1 MAKRKPDTGAIY
13 ISPRLRAS
21 LEPVGRCALT
31 VVTAP
36 MGYGKTTAV
45 NWFLGTQP
53 PGCAIRISIYSD
65 SLPALWQ
72 SGRRAF
78 RDAGLTA
85 LEGFECPG
93 DPASAGLLA
102 DTLCRE
108 LRRQEPWY
116 VFLDDLHLMPDR
128 RVAHFLCELAARL
141 PDNVHLI
148 AASRDKVLSGDQ
160 LLRLGGRLHR
170 IGAGQLR
177 LEGDEL
183 AAYAHRFGAA
193 LDREQ
198 LTELQQATEGWMAA
212 VYLHLQALA
221 DRGTAPAETADIY
234 DMFTA
239 AMLRPLPPRRQKFL
253 AVMGLADEFTGE
265 MARFITKEPD
275 TAEILSDLTA
285 KNAFVTRLPGGG
297 YRFHHMMKACAQR
310 DFDALPPEE
319 QAAYQ
324 ARYGHWYAEN
334 GQYLQALAAYS
345 KAGRWDDALEVVQR
359 DAGILLAALRPQQV
373 LELLDRCG
381 DQVLMEH
388 PTALLVLM
396 RRMFTWGQIPRMR
409 QLKELLLESVRR
421 HPELTDRQRGNLL
434 GERDLILSFLMYND
448 ITEMSRLHR
457 SASAQMSRPAVSIRN
472 EGSWTFGSPSVLM
485 MFHREPGALDKELAE
500 MNDCMP
506 HYYKLTQGH
515 GDGAE
520 LVMSGEAA
528 FLQGRFADTSI
539 LLERAYARI
548 AENGQENMALC
559 CDFLERRLSLCADTQ
574 ERYSFAQKRKELMQS
589 HNTMW
594 LHIFESICAYDYALA
609 GQPEQ
614 APTLFREHKLAN
626 VNFLAPCRP
635 MMELIENQVYLAQE
649 AYAKVIGRSE
659 GLLQLCQGMHY
670 ALAELHIRLQ
680 TAAAYAMLDKA
691 AEAKPLLEQALQ
703 AAGADGFIL
712 PFVENFRYLRG
723 LLPTLPQTEQV
734 AQMTA
739 LGEAYETRC
748 AQIREQGARPAALEQ
763 LTRREVEIT
772 QLMARHLTNR
782 EIAQQLFLS
791 EGTVKQYMNQIY
803 SKLQITGDTRTKR
816 RRLLELVE
824 RKP

>member
-1 MAKRKPDTGAIY
+1 M
-13 ISPRLRAS
+13 
-21 LEPVGRCALT
+21 
-31 VVTAP
+31 
-36 MGYGKTTAV
+36 
-45 NWFLGTQP
+45 
-53 PGCAIRISIYSD
+53 
-65 SLPALWQ
+65 
-72 SGRRAF
+72 
-78 RDAGLTA
+78 
-85 LEGFECPG
+85 
-93 DPASAGLLA
+93 
-102 DTLCRE
+102 
-108 LRRQEPWY
+108 
-116 VFLDDLHLMPDR
+116 
-128 RVAHFLCELAARL
+128 AHFLCELAARL

-198 LTELQQATEGWMAA
+198 LAELQQATEGWMAA

-234 DMFTA
+234 EMFTA

-359 DAGILLAALRPQQV
+359 DAGILLAALRPEEV

-434 GERDLILSFLMYND
+434 GECDLIESFLYYND
-448 ITEMSRLHR
+448 IGAMSRFHR
-457 SASAQMSRPAVSIRN
+457 SASRQMTRQPSASRA
-472 EGSWTFGSPSVLM
+472 
-485 MFHREPGALDKELAE
+485 
-500 MNDCMP
+500 
-506 HYYKLTQGH
+506 
-515 GDGAE
+515 
-520 LVMSGEAA
+520 
-528 FLQGRFADTSI
+528 
-539 LLERAYARI
+539 
-548 AENGQENMALC
+548 
-559 CDFLERRLSLCADTQ
+559 
-574 ERYSFAQKRKELMQS
+574 
-589 HNTMW
+589 
-594 LHIFESICAYDYALA
+594 
-609 GQPEQ
+609 
-614 APTLFREHKLAN
+614 
-626 VNFLAPCRP
+626 
-635 MMELIENQVYLAQE
+635 
-649 AYAKVIGRSE
+649 
-659 GLLQLCQGMHY
+659 
-670 ALAELHIRLQ
+670 
-680 TAAAYAMLDKA
+680 TAAG
-691 AEAKPLLEQALQ
+691 PLA
-703 AAGADGFIL
+703 
-712 PFVENFRYLRG
+712 
-723 LLPTLPQTEQV
+723 
-734 AQMTA
+734 
-739 LGEAYETRC
+739 
-748 AQIREQGARPAALEQ
+748 
-763 LTRREVEIT
+763 
-772 QLMARHLTNR
+772 
-782 EIAQQLFLS
+782 
-791 EGTVKQYMNQIY
+791 
-803 SKLQITGDTRTKR
+803 R
-816 RRLLELVE
+816 RRC
-824 RKP
+824 

>member
-1 MAKRKPDTGAIY
+1 MARRKPDTGAIY

-128 RVAHFLCELAARL
+128 RVARFLCELAARL

-198 LTELQQATEGWMAA
+198 LAELQQATEGWMAA

-297 YRFHHMMKACAQR
+297 YRFHYMMKACAQR

-345 KAGRWDDALEVVQR
+345 KAGRWNDALDVIQR

-396 RRMFTWGQIPRMR
+396 RRMFTWGRIPRMQ
-409 QLKELLLESVRR
+409 QLKALLLESVRN
-421 HPELTDRQRGNLL
+421 HPDMTPRQRGNLL
-434 GERDLILSFLMYND
+434 GECDLIESFLHYND

-457 SASAQMSRPAVSIRN
+457 SASRQMTDQAVSIQSR
-472 EGSWTFGSPSVLM
+472 GSWTFGSPSVLM
-485 MFHREPGALDKELAE
+485 MFHRTPGQLSRELAE
-500 MNDCMP
+500 MDDCMP
-506 HYYKLTQGH
+506 HYYKITGGH
-515 GDGAE
+515 GMGAQRIME
-520 LVMSGEAA
+520 GEAA
-528 FLQGRFADTSI
+528 LAQGRLNDAAI
-539 LLERAYARI
+539 ALERARADIRGS
-548 AENGQENMALC
+548 GQENMALC
-559 CDFLERRLSLCADTQ
+559 CDFLEMRMALAAGKAPETDLRRRREQLLG
-574 ERYSFAQKRKELMQS
+574 R
-589 HNTMW
+589 HNAMW
-594 LHIFESICAYDYALA
+594 LHIFDSSSAWCLALLGQEESI
-609 GQPEQ
+609 PS
-614 APTLFREHKLAN
+614 LFREHRLDT
-626 VNFLAPCRP
+626 VNFLGPCVP
-635 MMELIENQVYLAQE
+635 MMRMIENQVFLAQG
-649 AYAKVIGRSE
+649 AYARVIGGSE
-659 GLLQLCQGMHY
+659 GLLALCRGMHY
-670 ALAELHIRLQ
+670 ALVELYVLTQ
-680 TAAAYAMLDKA
+680 TAAAYERLGKRREA
-691 AEAKPLLEQALQ
+691 AALVRQ
-703 AAGADGFIL
+703 AADMAWPDGLVL
-712 PFVENFRYLRG
+712 PFAACYRYLRE
-723 LLPTLPQTEQV
+723 LLPEYGTLGREAAELSRVLENGSRAARQQEQ
-734 AQMTA
+734 
-739 LGEAYETRC
+739 
-748 AQIREQGARPAALEQ
+748 RPAAFAP
-763 LTRREVEIT
+763 LTEREWAVA
-772 QLMARHLTNR
+772 QRMARRLSNR
-782 EIAQQLFLS
+782 EIAGQLFLT
-791 EGTVKQYMNQIY
+791 EGTVKQYINQIY
-803 SKLQITGDTRTKR
+803 SKLHLTGDARTKR
-816 RRLLELVE
+816 RRLEELMGE
-824 RKP
+824 

>member
-65 SLPALWQ
+65 SLPVLWQ

-128 RVAHFLCELAARL
+128 RVARFLCELAARL

-148 AASRDKVLSGDQ
+148 AASRDKALSGDQ
-160 LLRLGGRLHR
+160 VLRLGGRLHR

-198 LTELQQATEGWMAA
+198 LAELQQATEGWMAA

-265 MARFITKEPD
+265 MAQFITKEPD

-310 DFDALPPEE
+310 DFDALPPQE

-345 KAGRWDDALEVVQR
+345 KAGRWDDALDVIQR

-434 GERDLILSFLMYND
+434 GECDLIESFLYYND
-448 ITEMSRLHR
+448 IGAMSRFHR
-457 SASAQMSRPAVSIRN
+457 SASRQMTRQAVSIQSH
-472 EGSWTFGSPSVLM
+472 GSWTFGSPSVLM
-485 MFHREPGALDKELAE
+485 MFHRTPGQLDRELADMDE
-500 MNDCMP
+500 CMP
-506 HYYKLTQGH
+506 HYYKITNGH
-515 GDGAE
+515 GQGAE
-520 LVMSGEAA
+520 RIMRGEAA
-528 FLQGRFADTSI
+528 FLQGRFADAKI
-539 LLERAYARI
+539 ALEEAYA
-548 AENGQENMALC
+548 AMAGNGQTNMVLC
-559 CDFLERRLSLCADTQ
+559 CDFLERRLSLFTDT
-574 ERYSFAQKRKELMQS
+574 ERRCSFEERREQVRKR
-589 HNTMW
+589 HNVSW
-594 LHIFESICAYDYALA
+594 LNLLSSIESGYYALL
-609 GQPEQ
+609 GEMEKIPE
-614 APTLFREHKLAN
+614 LFREHRLSD
-626 VNFLAPCRP
+626 VHFLAPGKP
-635 MMELIENQVYLAQE
+635 MMELIENQVDLAQG
-649 AYAKVIGRSE
+649 AYARVIGRSG
-659 GLLQLCQGMHY
+659 GLLAQCAALHY
-670 ALAELHIRLQ
+670 GLVALQTKIQ
-680 TAAAYAMLDKA
+680 TAAAYEKLGKRPEARALVKEALKEADPDGFVIPF
-691 AEAKPLLEQALQ
+691 AENHRYLAELLESMKTGEDGDFVKRILAFGEEMEARLEKKALPEELS
-703 AAGADGFIL
+703 DL
-712 PFVENFRYLRG
+712 TERE
-723 LLPTLPQTEQV
+723 LL
-734 AQMTA
+734 
-739 LGEAYETRC
+739 
-748 AQIREQGARPAALEQ
+748 IARLISER
-763 LTRREVEIT
+763 LS
-772 QLMARHLTNR
+772 NR
-782 EIAQQLFLS
+782 EIAERLFLS
-791 EGTVKQYMNQIY
+791 EGSVKQYVNRIY
-803 SKLQITGDTRTKR
+803 GKLYIEGDTRTKR
-816 RRLLELVE
+816 KRLSEKLLT
-824 RKP
+824 KG

>member
-1 MAKRKPDTGAIY
+1 MARRKPDTGAIY

-128 RVAHFLCELAARL
+128 RVARFLCELAARL

-198 LTELQQATEGWMAA
+198 LAELQQATEGWMAA

-345 KAGRWDDALEVVQR
+345 KAGRWNDALDVIQR

-396 RRMFTWGQIPRMR
+396 RRMFTWGRIPRMQ
-409 QLKELLLESVRR
+409 QLKALLLESVWN
-421 HPELTDRQRGNLL
+421 HPDMTPRQRGNLL
-434 GERDLILSFLMYND
+434 GECDLIESFLHYND

-457 SASAQMSRPAVSIRN
+457 SASRQMTDQAVSIQSR
-472 EGSWTFGSPSVLM
+472 GSWTFGSPSVLM
-485 MFHREPGALDKELAE
+485 MFHRTPGQLSRELAE
-500 MNDCMP
+500 MDDCMP
-506 HYYKLTQGH
+506 HYYKITGGH
-515 GDGAE
+515 GMGAQRIME
-520 LVMSGEAA
+520 GEAA
-528 FLQGRFADTSI
+528 LAQGRLNDAAI
-539 LLERAYARI
+539 ALERARADIRGS
-548 AENGQENMALC
+548 GQENMALC
-559 CDFLERRLSLCADTQ
+559 CDFLEMRMALAAGKAPETDLRRRREQLLG
-574 ERYSFAQKRKELMQS
+574 R
-589 HNTMW
+589 HNAMW
-594 LHIFESICAYDYALA
+594 LHIFDSSSAWCLALLGQEESI
-609 GQPEQ
+609 PS
-614 APTLFREHKLAN
+614 LFREHRLDT
-626 VNFLAPCRP
+626 VNFLGPCVP
-635 MMELIENQVYLAQE
+635 MMRMIENQVFLAQG
-649 AYAKVIGRSE
+649 AYARVIGGSE
-659 GLLQLCQGMHY
+659 GLLALCRGMHY
-670 ALAELHIRLQ
+670 ALVELYVLTQ
-680 TAAAYAMLDKA
+680 TAAAYERLGKRREA
-691 AEAKPLLEQALQ
+691 AALVRQ
-703 AAGADGFIL
+703 AADMAWPDGLVL
-712 PFVENFRYLRG
+712 PFAACYRYLRE
-723 LLPTLPQTEQV
+723 LLPEYGTLGREAAELSRVLENGSRAARQQEQ
-734 AQMTA
+734 
-739 LGEAYETRC
+739 
-748 AQIREQGARPAALEQ
+748 RPAAFAP
-763 LTRREVEIT
+763 LTEREWAVA
-772 QLMARHLTNR
+772 QRMARRLSNR
-782 EIAQQLFLS
+782 EIAGQLFLT
-791 EGTVKQYMNQIY
+791 EGTVKQYINQIY
-803 SKLQITGDTRTKR
+803 SKLHLTGDARTKR
-816 RRLLELVE
+816 RRLEELMGE
-824 RKP
+824 

>member
-1 MAKRKPDTGAIY
+1 MARRKPDTGAIY

-128 RVAHFLCELAARL
+128 RVARFLCELAARL

-198 LTELQQATEGWMAA
+198 LAELQQATEGWMAA

-345 KAGRWDDALEVVQR
+345 KAGRWNDALDVIQR

-396 RRMFTWGQIPRMR
+396 RRMFTWGRIPRMQ
-409 QLKELLLESVRR
+409 QLKALLLESVRN
-421 HPELTDRQRGNLL
+421 HPDMTPRQRGNLL
-434 GERDLILSFLMYND
+434 GECDLIESFLHYND

-457 SASAQMSRPAVSIRN
+457 SASRQMTDQAVSIQSR
-472 EGSWTFGSPSVLM
+472 GSWTFGSPSVLM
-485 MFHREPGALDKELAE
+485 MFHRTPGQLSRELAE
-500 MNDCMP
+500 MDDCMP
-506 HYYKLTQGH
+506 HYYKITGGH
-515 GDGAE
+515 GMGAQRIME
-520 LVMSGEAA
+520 GEAA
-528 FLQGRFADTSI
+528 LAQGRLNDAAI
-539 LLERAYARI
+539 ALERARADIRGS
-548 AENGQENMALC
+548 GQENMALC
-559 CDFLERRLSLCADTQ
+559 CDFLEMRMALAAGKAPETDLRRRREQLLG
-574 ERYSFAQKRKELMQS
+574 R
-589 HNTMW
+589 HNAMW
-594 LHIFESICAYDYALA
+594 LHIFDSSSAWCLALLGQEESI
-609 GQPEQ
+609 PS
-614 APTLFREHKLAN
+614 LFREHRLDT
-626 VNFLAPCRP
+626 VNFLGPCVP
-635 MMELIENQVYLAQE
+635 MMRMIENQVFLAQG
-649 AYAKVIGRSE
+649 AYARVIGGSE
-659 GLLQLCQGMHY
+659 GLLALCRGMHY
-670 ALAELHIRLQ
+670 ALVELYVLTQ
-680 TAAAYAMLDKA
+680 TAAAYERLGKRREA
-691 AEAKPLLEQALQ
+691 AALVRQ
-703 AAGADGFIL
+703 AADMAWPDGLVL
-712 PFVENFRYLRG
+712 PFAACYRYLRE
-723 LLPTLPQTEQV
+723 LLPEYGTLGREAAELSRVLENGSRAARQQEQ
-734 AQMTA
+734 
-739 LGEAYETRC
+739 
-748 AQIREQGARPAALEQ
+748 RPAAFAP
-763 LTRREVEIT
+763 LTEREWAVA
-772 QLMARHLTNR
+772 QRMARRLSNR
-782 EIAQQLFLS
+782 EIAEQLFLT
-791 EGTVKQYMNQIY
+791 EGTVKQYINQIY
-803 SKLQITGDTRTKR
+803 SKLHLTGDARTKR
-816 RRLLELVE
+816 RRLEELMGE
-824 RKP
+824 

>member
-1 MAKRKPDTGAIY
+1 MARRKPDTGAIY
-13 ISPRLRAS
+13 IPPRLRAS

-128 RVAHFLCELAARL
+128 RVARFLCELAARL

-198 LTELQQATEGWMAA
+198 LAELQQATEGWMAA

-345 KAGRWDDALEVVQR
+345 KAGRWNDALDVIQR

-396 RRMFTWGQIPRMR
+396 RRMFTWGRIPRMQ
-409 QLKELLLESVRR
+409 QLKALLLESVRN
-421 HPELTDRQRGNLL
+421 HPDMTPRQRGNLL
-434 GERDLILSFLMYND
+434 GECDLIESFLHYND

-457 SASAQMSRPAVSIRN
+457 SASRQMTDQAVSIQSR
-472 EGSWTFGSPSVLM
+472 GSWTFGSPSVLM
-485 MFHREPGALDKELAE
+485 MFHRTPGQLSRELAE
-500 MNDCMP
+500 MDDCMP
-506 HYYKLTQGH
+506 HYYKITGGH
-515 GDGAE
+515 GMGAQRIME
-520 LVMSGEAA
+520 GEAA
-528 FLQGRFADTSI
+528 LAQGRLNDAAI
-539 LLERAYARI
+539 ALERARADIRGS
-548 AENGQENMALC
+548 GQENMALC
-559 CDFLERRLSLCADTQ
+559 CDFLEMRMALAAGKAPETDLRRRREQLLG
-574 ERYSFAQKRKELMQS
+574 R
-589 HNTMW
+589 HNAMW
-594 LHIFESICAYDYALA
+594 LHIFDSSSAWCLALLGQEESI
-609 GQPEQ
+609 PS
-614 APTLFREHKLAN
+614 LFREHRLDT
-626 VNFLAPCRP
+626 VNFLGPCVP
-635 MMELIENQVYLAQE
+635 MMRMIENQVFLAQG
-649 AYAKVIGRSE
+649 AYARVIGGSE
-659 GLLQLCQGMHY
+659 GLLALCRGMHY
-670 ALAELHIRLQ
+670 ALVEIYVLVQ
-680 TAAAYAMLDKA
+680 TAAAYEKLGKRREA
-691 AEAKPLLEQALQ
+691 AELLRQ
-703 AAGADGFIL
+703 AAALAQPDGL
-712 PFVENFRYLRG
+712 VTPLAENGRYLRE
-723 LLPTLPQTEQV
+723 LLPEYGTLGREAAELSRMLEQGTQQEQRPEALAPLTEREWAV
-734 AQMTA
+734 AQ
-739 LGEAYETRC
+739 R
-748 AQIREQGARPAALEQ
+748 
-763 LTRREVEIT
+763 
-772 QLMARHLTNR
+772 MARRLSNR
-782 EIAQQLFLS
+782 EIAGQLFLT
-791 EGTVKQYMNQIY
+791 EGTVKQYINQIY
-803 SKLQITGDTRTKR
+803 SKLHLTGDVRTKR
-816 RRLLELVE
+816 RRLEELMGE
-824 RKP
+824 

>member
-160 LLRLGGRLHR
+160 VLRLGGRLHR

-177 LEGDEL
+177 LEGGEL
-183 AAYAHRFGAA
+183 AAYAHWFGAA

-253 AVMGLADEFTGE
+253 AVMGLADEFIGE

-345 KAGRWDDALEVVQR
+345 KAGRWDAALEVVQQ
-359 DAGILLAALRPQQV
+359 DAGILLAALRPEEV
-373 LELLDRCG
+373 LELLDHCG
-381 DQVLMEH
+381 DEVLMEH

-396 RRMFTWGQIPRMR
+396 RRMFTWGRIPRMR

-434 GERDLILSFLMYND
+434 GECDLIESFLYYND
-448 ITEMSRLHR
+448 IGAMSRFHR
-457 SASAQMSRPAVSIRN
+457 SASRQMTRQAVSIQSH
-472 EGSWTFGSPSVLM
+472 GSWTFGSPSVLM
-485 MFHREPGALDKELAE
+485 MFHRTPGQLDRELADMDE
-500 MNDCMP
+500 CMP
-506 HYYKLTQGH
+506 HYYQITGGH
-515 GDGAE
+515 GMGAQ
-520 LVMSGEAA
+520 LIMAGEAA
-528 FLQGRFADTSI
+528 LARGRLNDGAI
-539 LLERAYARI
+539 ALERARAAI
-548 AENGQENMALC
+548 SGSGQENMALC
-559 CDFLERRLSLCADTQ
+559 CDFLEMRLALAAGKAPETDLRRRREQLLG
-574 ERYSFAQKRKELMQS
+574 R
-589 HNTMW
+589 HNAMW
-594 LHIFESICAYDYALA
+594 LHIFDSSSAWCLALLGQEESI
-609 GQPEQ
+609 PS
-614 APTLFREHKLAN
+614 LFREHRLDT
-626 VNFLAPCRP
+626 VNFLGPCVP
-635 MMELIENQVYLAQE
+635 MMRMIENQVFLAQG
-649 AYAKVIGRSE
+649 AYARVIGGSDK
-659 GLLQLCQGMHY
+659 LLALCRGMHY
-670 ALAELHIRLQ
+670 ALVEIYVLTQ
-680 TAAAYAMLDKA
+680 TAAAYERLGKRREA
-691 AEAKPLLEQALQ
+691 AALVRQ
-703 AAGADGFIL
+703 AADMARPDGLVL
-712 PFVENFRYLRG
+712 PFAACYRYLREV
-723 LLPTLPQTEQV
+723 LPEAGDDFAARAARFGQSFQAGCQAVQIVRQRPETFAALTEREWAV
-734 AQMTA
+734 AQ
-739 LGEAYETRC
+739 R
-748 AQIREQGARPAALEQ
+748 
-763 LTRREVEIT
+763 
-772 QLMARHLTNR
+772 MARRLSNR
-782 EIAQQLFLS
+782 EIAGQLFLS
-791 EGTVKQYMNQIY
+791 EGTVKQYINQIY
-803 SKLQITGDTRTKR
+803 SKLHLTGDARTKR
-816 RRLLELVE
+816 RRLEELME
-824 RKP
+824 D

>member
-221 DRGTAPAETADIY
+221 D
-234 DMFTA
+234 
-239 AMLRPLPPRRQKFL
+239 
-253 AVMGLADEFTGE
+253 EFTGE

-310 DFDALPPEE
+310 DFDALPPQE

-434 GERDLILSFLMYND
+434 GECDLIESFLYYND
-448 ITEMSRLHR
+448 IGAMSRFHR
-457 SASAQMSRPAVSIRN
+457 SASRQMTRQAVSIQSH
-472 EGSWTFGSPSVLM
+472 GSWTFGSPSVLM
-485 MFHREPGALDKELAE
+485 MFHRTPGQLDRELADMDE
-500 MNDCMP
+500 CMP
-506 HYYKLTQGH
+506 HYYKITGGH
-515 GDGAE
+515 GMGAQRIME
-520 LVMSGEAA
+520 GEAA
-528 FLQGRFADTSI
+528 LARGRLNDGAI
-539 LLERAYARI
+539 ALERARAAI
-548 AENGQENMALC
+548 SGSGQENMALC
-559 CDFLERRLSLCADTQ
+559 CDFLEMRLHMAAGEAVGVDLRRRRQLLQ
-574 ERYSFAQKRKELMQS
+574 Q
-589 HNTMW
+589 HNAMW
-594 LHIFESICAYDYALA
+594 LHIFDSTAAYCQAVLGRADDI
-609 GQPEQ
+609 PE
-614 APTLFREHKLAN
+614 LFREHRLDT
-626 VNFLAPCRP
+626 VNFLGPCLP
-635 MMELIENQVYLAQE
+635 MMQMIENQVYLAQG
-649 AYAKVIGRSE
+649 AYARVIGGSE
-659 GLLQLCQGMHY
+659 GLLALCRGMHY
-670 ALAELHIRLQ
+670 ALVEIYVLAQ
-680 TAAAYAMLDKA
+680 TAAAYEKLGKRREA
-691 AEAKPLLEQALQ
+691 AELLRQ
-703 AAGADGFIL
+703 AAALAQPDGL
-712 PFVENFRYLRG
+712 VTPLAENGRYLRE
-723 LLPTLPQTEQV
+723 LLPECGDLGREAAELSRMLEQGTQQEQRPEAFAPLTEREWAV
-734 AQMTA
+734 AQ
-739 LGEAYETRC
+739 R
-748 AQIREQGARPAALEQ
+748 
-763 LTRREVEIT
+763 
-772 QLMARHLTNR
+772 MARRLSNR
-782 EIAQQLFLS
+782 EIAGQLFLT
-791 EGTVKQYMNQIY
+791 EGTVKQYINQIY
-803 SKLQITGDTRTKR
+803 SKLHLTGDARTKR
-816 RRLLELVE
+816 RRLEELMGE
-824 RKP
+824 

>member
-1 MAKRKPDTGAIY
+1 MARRKPDTGAIY

-128 RVAHFLCELAARL
+128 RVARFLCELAARL

-198 LTELQQATEGWMAA
+198 LAELQQATEGWMAA

-345 KAGRWDDALEVVQR
+345 KAGRWNDALDVIQR

-396 RRMFTWGQIPRMR
+396 RRMFTWGRIPRMQ
-409 QLKELLLESVRR
+409 QLKALLLESVRNY
-421 HPELTDRQRGNLL
+421 PDMTPRQRGNLL
-434 GERDLILSFLMYND
+434 GECDLIESFLHYND

-457 SASAQMSRPAVSIRN
+457 SASRQMTDQAVSIQSR
-472 EGSWTFGSPSVLM
+472 GSWTFGSPSVLM
-485 MFHREPGALDKELAE
+485 MFHRTPGQLSRELAE
-500 MNDCMP
+500 MDDCMP
-506 HYYKLTQGH
+506 HYYKITGGH
-515 GDGAE
+515 GMGAQRIME
-520 LVMSGEAA
+520 GEAA
-528 FLQGRFADTSI
+528 LAQGRLNDAAI
-539 LLERAYARI
+539 ALERARADIRGS
-548 AENGQENMALC
+548 GQENMALC
-559 CDFLERRLSLCADTQ
+559 CDFLEMRMALAAGKAPETDLRRRREQLLG
-574 ERYSFAQKRKELMQS
+574 R
-589 HNTMW
+589 HNAMW
-594 LHIFESICAYDYALA
+594 LHIFDSSSAWCLALLGQEESI
-609 GQPEQ
+609 PS
-614 APTLFREHKLAN
+614 LFREHRLDT
-626 VNFLAPCRP
+626 VNFLGPCVP
-635 MMELIENQVYLAQE
+635 MMRMIENQVFLAQG
-649 AYAKVIGRSE
+649 AYARVIGGSE
-659 GLLQLCQGMHY
+659 GLLALCRGMHY
-670 ALAELHIRLQ
+670 ALVELYVLTQ
-680 TAAAYAMLDKA
+680 TAAAYERLGKRREA
-691 AEAKPLLEQALQ
+691 AALVRQ
-703 AAGADGFIL
+703 AADMAWPDGLVL
-712 PFVENFRYLRG
+712 PFAACYRYLRE
-723 LLPTLPQTEQV
+723 LLPEYGTLGREAAELSRVLENGSRAARQQEQ
-734 AQMTA
+734 
-739 LGEAYETRC
+739 
-748 AQIREQGARPAALEQ
+748 RPAAFAP
-763 LTRREVEIT
+763 LTEREWAVA
-772 QLMARHLTNR
+772 QRMARRLSNR
-782 EIAQQLFLS
+782 EIAGQLFLT
-791 EGTVKQYMNQIY
+791 EGTVKQYINQIY
-803 SKLQITGDTRTKR
+803 SKLHLTGDARTKR
-816 RRLLELVE
+816 RRLEELMGE
-824 RKP
+824 

>member
-1 MAKRKPDTGAIY
+1 MARRKPDTGAIY

-128 RVAHFLCELAARL
+128 RVARFLCELAARL

-198 LTELQQATEGWMAA
+198 LAELQQATEGWMAA

-345 KAGRWDDALEVVQR
+345 KAGRWNDALDVIQR

-396 RRMFTWGQIPRMR
+396 RRMFTWGRIPRMQ
-409 QLKELLLESVRR
+409 QLKALLLESVRN
-421 HPELTDRQRGNLL
+421 HPDMTPRRRGNLL
-434 GERDLILSFLMYND
+434 GECDLIESFLHYND

-457 SASAQMSRPAVSIRN
+457 SASRQMTDQAVSIQSR
-472 EGSWTFGSPSVLM
+472 GSWTFGSPSVLM
-485 MFHREPGALDKELAE
+485 MFHRTPGQLSRELAE
-500 MNDCMP
+500 MDDCMP
-506 HYYKLTQGH
+506 HYYKITGGH
-515 GDGAE
+515 GMGAQRIME
-520 LVMSGEAA
+520 GEAA
-528 FLQGRFADTSI
+528 LAQGRLNDAAI
-539 LLERAYARI
+539 ALERARADIRGS
-548 AENGQENMALC
+548 GQENMALC
-559 CDFLERRLSLCADTQ
+559 CDFLEMRMALAAGKAPETDLRRRREQLLG
-574 ERYSFAQKRKELMQS
+574 R
-589 HNTMW
+589 HNAMW
-594 LHIFESICAYDYALA
+594 LHIFDSSSAWCLALLGQEESI
-609 GQPEQ
+609 PS
-614 APTLFREHKLAN
+614 LFREHRLDT
-626 VNFLAPCRP
+626 VNFLGPCVP
-635 MMELIENQVYLAQE
+635 MMRMIENQVFLAQG
-649 AYAKVIGRSE
+649 AYARVIGGSE
-659 GLLQLCQGMHY
+659 GLLALCRGMHY
-670 ALAELHIRLQ
+670 ALVELYVLTQ
-680 TAAAYAMLDKA
+680 TAAAYERLGKRREA
-691 AEAKPLLEQALQ
+691 AALVRQ
-703 AAGADGFIL
+703 AADMAWPDGLVL
-712 PFVENFRYLRG
+712 PFAACYRYLRE
-723 LLPTLPQTEQV
+723 LLPEYGTLGREAAELSRVLENGSRAARQQEQ
-734 AQMTA
+734 
-739 LGEAYETRC
+739 
-748 AQIREQGARPAALEQ
+748 RPAAFAP
-763 LTRREVEIT
+763 LTEREWAVA
-772 QLMARHLTNR
+772 QRMARRLSNR
-782 EIAQQLFLS
+782 EIAGQLFLT
-791 EGTVKQYMNQIY
+791 EGTVKQYINQIY
-803 SKLQITGDTRTKR
+803 SKLHLTGDARTKR
-816 RRLLELVE
+816 RRLEELMGE
-824 RKP
+824 

>member
-1 MAKRKPDTGAIY
+1 MARRKPDTGAIY

-128 RVAHFLCELAARL
+128 RVARFLCELAARL

-198 LTELQQATEGWMAA
+198 LAELQQATEGWMAA

-345 KAGRWDDALEVVQR
+345 KAGRWNDALDVIQR

-396 RRMFTWGQIPRMR
+396 RRMFTWGRIPRMQ
-409 QLKELLLESVRR
+409 QLKALLLESVRN
-421 HPELTDRQRGNLL
+421 HPDMTPRQRGNLL
-434 GERDLILSFLMYND
+434 GECDLIESFLHYND

-457 SASAQMSRPAVSIRN
+457 SASRQMTDQAVSIQSR
-472 EGSWTFGSPSVLM
+472 GSWTFGSPSVLM
-485 MFHREPGALDKELAE
+485 MFHRTPGQLSRELAE
-500 MNDCMP
+500 MDDCMP
-506 HYYKLTQGH
+506 HYYKITGGH
-515 GDGAE
+515 GMGAQRIME
-520 LVMSGEAA
+520 GEAA
-528 FLQGRFADTSI
+528 LAQGRLNDAAI
-539 LLERAYARI
+539 ALERARADIRGS
-548 AENGQENMALC
+548 GQENMALC
-559 CDFLERRLSLCADTQ
+559 CDFLEMRMALAAGKAPETDLRRRREQLLG
-574 ERYSFAQKRKELMQS
+574 R
-589 HNTMW
+589 HNAMW
-594 LHIFESICAYDYALA
+594 LHIFDSSSAWCLALLGQEESI
-609 GQPEQ
+609 PS
-614 APTLFREHKLAN
+614 LFREHRLDT
-626 VNFLAPCRP
+626 VNFLGPCVP
-635 MMELIENQVYLAQE
+635 MMRMIENQVFLAQG
-649 AYAKVIGRSE
+649 AYARVIGGSE
-659 GLLQLCQGMHY
+659 GLLALCRGMHY
-670 ALAELHIRLQ
+670 ALVELYVLTK
-680 TAAAYAMLDKA
+680 TAAAYERLGKRREA
-691 AEAKPLLEQALQ
+691 AALVRQ
-703 AAGADGFIL
+703 AADMAWPDGLVL
-712 PFVENFRYLRG
+712 PFAACYRYLRE
-723 LLPTLPQTEQV
+723 LLPEYGTLGREAAELSRVLENGSRAARQQEQ
-734 AQMTA
+734 
-739 LGEAYETRC
+739 
-748 AQIREQGARPAALEQ
+748 RPAAFAP
-763 LTRREVEIT
+763 LTEREWAVA
-772 QLMARHLTNR
+772 QRMARRLSNR
-782 EIAQQLFLS
+782 EIAGQLFLT
-791 EGTVKQYMNQIY
+791 EGTVKQYINQIY
-803 SKLQITGDTRTKR
+803 SKLHLTGDARTKR
-816 RRLLELVE
+816 RRLEELMGE
-824 RKP
+824 

>member
-85 LEGFECPG
+85 LEG

-128 RVAHFLCELAARL
+128 RVARFLCELAARL

-148 AASRDKVLSGDQ
+148 AASRDKALSGDQ
-160 LLRLGGRLHR
+160 VLRLGGRLHR

-198 LTELQQATEGWMAA
+198 LAELQQATEGWMAA

-265 MARFITKEPD
+265 MAQFITKEPD

-310 DFDALPPEE
+310 DFDALPPQE
-319 QAAYQ
+319 QATYQ

-345 KAGRWDDALEVVQR
+345 KAGRWDDALEVVQQ

-396 RRMFTWGQIPRMR
+396 RRMFTWGQIPRMQ
-409 QLKELLLESVRR
+409 QLKALLLESVRN
-421 HPELTDRQRGNLL
+421 HPDMTPRQRGNLL
-434 GERDLILSFLMYND
+434 GECDLIESFLHYND

-457 SASAQMSRPAVSIRN
+457 SASAQMSRPAISIQKS
-472 EGSWTFGSPSVLM
+472 GGWTFGSPSVLM
-485 MFHREPGALDKELAE
+485 MFYRAPGELQSELQE
-500 MNDCMP
+500 MDECMP
-506 HYYKLTQGH
+506 HYYKITNGH
-515 GDGAE
+515 GQGAE
-520 LVMSGEAA
+520 TIMRAEADFMRA
-528 FLQGRFADTSI
+528 CFADAQI
-539 LLERAYARI
+539 MLERAYAQI
-548 AENGQENMALC
+548 DGNGQENMALC
-559 CDFLERRLSLCADTQ
+559 CDFLAWRLSLCT
-574 ERYSFAQKRKELMQS
+574 SFTPRESFEQRREALLQQHNVAWLNILQS
-589 HNTMW
+589 
-594 LHIFESICAYDYALA
+594 SCAYYYALL
-609 GQPEQ
+609 GLPEKIP
-614 APTLFREHKLAN
+614 AVFREHQLASIH
-626 VNFLAPCRP
+626 FLAPGKP
-635 MMELIENQVYLAQE
+635 MMELIENQVYLAQGE
-649 AYAKVIGRSE
+649 YAKVIGHSE
-659 GLLQLCQGMHY
+659 ALLGMCEAMHY
-670 ALAELHIRLQ
+670 ALVALHIRLQ
-680 TAAAYAMLDKA
+680 TAAAYEMLGKRETADELLISALAA
-691 AEAKPLLEQALQ
+691 AEPDALY
-703 AAGADGFIL
+703 L
-712 PFVENFRYLRG
+712 PFVENYRYLK
-723 LLPTLPQTEQV
+723 
-734 AQMTA
+734 TA
-739 LGEAYETRC
+739 LTRGAGAKFAAFVRTVTPLGEDFVRRC
-748 AQIREQGARPAALEQ
+748 GEKRAEGSRPAALAG
-763 LTRREVEIT
+763 LTERESAIAALVAKR
-772 QLMARHLTNR
+772 LSNR
-782 EIAQQLFLS
+782 EIAEQLFLS
-791 EGTVKQYMNQIY
+791 EGSVKQYINQIY
-803 SKLQITGDTRTKR
+803 SKLLITGDVRTKR
-816 RRLLELVE
+816 KRLAELAAP
-824 RKP
+824 KS

>member
-1 MAKRKPDTGAIY
+1 MARRKPDTGAIY

-128 RVAHFLCELAARL
+128 RVARFLCELAARL

-183 AAYAHRFGAA
+183 AAYAHRFSAA

-198 LTELQQATEGWMAA
+198 LAELQQATEGWMAA

-345 KAGRWDDALEVVQR
+345 KAGRWNDALDVIQR

-396 RRMFTWGQIPRMR
+396 RRMFTWGRIPRMQ
-409 QLKELLLESVRR
+409 QLKALLLESVRN
-421 HPELTDRQRGNLL
+421 HPDMTPRQRGNLL
-434 GERDLILSFLMYND
+434 GECDLIESFLHYND

-457 SASAQMSRPAVSIRN
+457 SASRQMTDQAVSIQSR
-472 EGSWTFGSPSVLM
+472 GSWTFGSPSVLM
-485 MFHREPGALDKELAE
+485 MFHRTPGQLSRELAE
-500 MNDCMP
+500 MDDCMP
-506 HYYKLTQGH
+506 HYYKITGGH
-515 GDGAE
+515 GMGVQRIME
-520 LVMSGEAA
+520 GEAA
-528 FLQGRFADTSI
+528 LAQGRLNDAAI
-539 LLERAYARI
+539 ALERARADIRGS
-548 AENGQENMALC
+548 GQENMALC
-559 CDFLERRLSLCADTQ
+559 CDFLEMRMALAAGKAPETDLRRRREQLLG
-574 ERYSFAQKRKELMQS
+574 R
-589 HNTMW
+589 HNAMW
-594 LHIFESICAYDYALA
+594 LHIFDSSSAWCLALLGQEESI
-609 GQPEQ
+609 PS
-614 APTLFREHKLAN
+614 LFREHRLDT
-626 VNFLAPCRP
+626 VNFLGPCVP
-635 MMELIENQVYLAQE
+635 MMRMIENQVFLAQG
-649 AYAKVIGRSE
+649 AYARVIGGSE
-659 GLLQLCQGMHY
+659 GLLALCRGMHY
-670 ALAELHIRLQ
+670 ALVELYVLTQ
-680 TAAAYAMLDKA
+680 TAAAYERLGKRREA
-691 AEAKPLLEQALQ
+691 AALVRQ
-703 AAGADGFIL
+703 AADMAWPDGLVL
-712 PFVENFRYLRG
+712 PFAACYRYLRE
-723 LLPTLPQTEQV
+723 LLPEYGTLGREAAELSRVLENGSRAARQQEQ
-734 AQMTA
+734 
-739 LGEAYETRC
+739 
-748 AQIREQGARPAALEQ
+748 RPAAFAP
-763 LTRREVEIT
+763 LTEREWAVA
-772 QLMARHLTNR
+772 QRMARRLSNR
-782 EIAQQLFLS
+782 EIAGQLFLT
-791 EGTVKQYMNQIY
+791 EGTVKQYINQIY
-803 SKLQITGDTRTKR
+803 SKLHLTGDARTKR
-816 RRLLELVE
+816 RRLEELMGE
-824 RKP
+824 

>member
-128 RVAHFLCELAARL
+128 RVARFLCELAARL

-160 LLRLGGRLHR
+160 VLRLGGRLHR

-198 LTELQQATEGWMAA
+198 LAELQQATEGWMAA

-265 MARFITKEPD
+265 MARFITEEPD

-310 DFDALPPEE
+310 DFDALPPQE

-373 LELLDRCG
+373 LELLDHCG
-381 DQVLMEH
+381 DEVLMEH

-396 RRMFTWGQIPRMR
+396 RRMFTWGQIPRMQ
-409 QLKELLLESVRR
+409 QLKALLLESVRN
-421 HPELTDRQRGNLL
+421 HPDMTPRQRGNLL
-434 GERDLILSFLMYND
+434 GECDLIESFLHYND

-457 SASAQMSRPAVSIRN
+457 SASRQMTDQAVSIQSR
-472 EGSWTFGSPSVLM
+472 GSWTFGSPSVLM
-485 MFHREPGALDKELAE
+485 MFHRTPGQLSRELAE
-500 MNDCMP
+500 MDDCMP
-506 HYYKLTQGH
+506 HYYKITGGH
-515 GDGAE
+515 GMGAQRIME
-520 LVMSGEAA
+520 GEAA
-528 FLQGRFADTSI
+528 LAQGRLNDAAI
-539 LLERAYARI
+539 ALERARADIRGS
-548 AENGQENMALC
+548 GQENMALC
-559 CDFLERRLSLCADTQ
+559 CDFLEMRLALAAGKAPETDLRRRREQLLG
-574 ERYSFAQKRKELMQS
+574 R
-589 HNTMW
+589 HNAMW
-594 LHIFESICAYDYALA
+594 LHIFDSSSAWCLALLGQEESI
-609 GQPEQ
+609 PS
-614 APTLFREHKLAN
+614 LFREHRLDT
-626 VNFLAPCRP
+626 VNFLGPCVP
-635 MMELIENQVYLAQE
+635 MMRMIENQVFLAQG
-649 AYAKVIGRSE
+649 AYARVIGGSDK
-659 GLLQLCQGMHY
+659 LLALCRGMHY
-670 ALAELHIRLQ
+670 ALVEIYVLTQ
-680 TAAAYAMLDKA
+680 TAAAYERLGKRREA
-691 AEAKPLLEQALQ
+691 AALVRQ
-703 AAGADGFIL
+703 AADMARPDGLVL
-712 PFVENFRYLRG
+712 PFAACYRYLREV
-723 LLPTLPQTEQV
+723 LPEAGDDFAARAARFGQSFQAGCQAVQIVRQRPETFAALTEREWAV
-734 AQMTA
+734 AQ
-739 LGEAYETRC
+739 R
-748 AQIREQGARPAALEQ
+748 
-763 LTRREVEIT
+763 
-772 QLMARHLTNR
+772 MARRLSNR
-782 EIAQQLFLS
+782 EIAGQLFLS
-791 EGTVKQYMNQIY
+791 EGTVKQYINQIY
-803 SKLQITGDTRTKR
+803 SKLHLTGDARTKR
-816 RRLLELVE
+816 RRLEELME
-824 RKP
+824 D

>member
-310 DFDALPPEE
+310 DFDALPPQE

-434 GERDLILSFLMYND
+434 GECDLIESFLYYND
-448 ITEMSRLHR
+448 IGAMSRFHR
-457 SASAQMSRPAVSIRN
+457 SASRQMTRQAVSIQSH
-472 EGSWTFGSPSVLM
+472 GS
-485 MFHREPGALDKELAE
+485 
-500 MNDCMP
+500 
-506 HYYKLTQGH
+506 
-515 GDGAE
+515 
-520 LVMSGEAA
+520 
-528 FLQGRFADTSI
+528 
-539 LLERAYARI
+539 
-548 AENGQENMALC
+548 GQENMALC
-559 CDFLERRLSLCADTQ
+559 CDFLEMRLHMAAGEAVGVDLRRRRQLLQ
-574 ERYSFAQKRKELMQS
+574 Q
-589 HNTMW
+589 HNAMW
-594 LHIFESICAYDYALA
+594 LHIFDSTAAYCQAVLGRADDI
-609 GQPEQ
+609 PE
-614 APTLFREHKLAN
+614 LFREHRLDT
-626 VNFLAPCRP
+626 VNFLGPCLP
-635 MMELIENQVYLAQE
+635 MMQMIENQVYLAQG
-649 AYAKVIGRSE
+649 AYARVIGGSE
-659 GLLQLCQGMHY
+659 GLLALCRGMHY
-670 ALAELHIRLQ
+670 ALVEIYVLAQ
-680 TAAAYAMLDKA
+680 TAAAYEKLGKRREA
-691 AEAKPLLEQALQ
+691 AELLRQ
-703 AAGADGFIL
+703 AAALAQPDGL
-712 PFVENFRYLRG
+712 VTPLAENGRYLRE
-723 LLPTLPQTEQV
+723 LLPECGDLGREAAELSRMLEQGTQQEQRPEAFAPLTEREWAV
-734 AQMTA
+734 AQ
-739 LGEAYETRC
+739 R
-748 AQIREQGARPAALEQ
+748 
-763 LTRREVEIT
+763 
-772 QLMARHLTNR
+772 MARRLSNR
-782 EIAQQLFLS
+782 EIAGQLFLT
-791 EGTVKQYMNQIY
+791 EGTVKQYINQIY
-803 SKLQITGDTRTKR
+803 SKLHLTGDARTKR
-816 RRLLELVE
+816 RRLEELMGE
-824 RKP
+824 

>member
-1 MAKRKPDTGAIY
+1 MARRKPDTGAIY

-128 RVAHFLCELAARL
+128 RVARFLCELAARL

-148 AASRDKVLSGDQ
+148 AVSRDKVLSGDQ

-198 LTELQQATEGWMAA
+198 LAELQQATEGWMAA

-345 KAGRWDDALEVVQR
+345 KAGRWNDALDVIQR

-396 RRMFTWGQIPRMR
+396 RRMFTWGRIPRMQ
-409 QLKELLLESVRR
+409 QLKALLLESVRN
-421 HPELTDRQRGNLL
+421 HPDMTPRQRGNLL
-434 GERDLILSFLMYND
+434 GECDLIESFLHYND

-457 SASAQMSRPAVSIRN
+457 SASRQMTDQAVSIQSR
-472 EGSWTFGSPSVLM
+472 GSWTFGSPSVLM
-485 MFHREPGALDKELAE
+485 MFHRTPGQLSRELAE
-500 MNDCMP
+500 MDDCMP
-506 HYYKLTQGH
+506 HYYKITGGH
-515 GDGAE
+515 GMGAQRIME
-520 LVMSGEAA
+520 GEAA
-528 FLQGRFADTSI
+528 LAQGRLNDAAI
-539 LLERAYARI
+539 ALERARADIRGS
-548 AENGQENMALC
+548 GQENMALC
-559 CDFLERRLSLCADTQ
+559 CDFLEMRMALAAGKAPETDLRRRREQLLG
-574 ERYSFAQKRKELMQS
+574 R
-589 HNTMW
+589 HNAMW
-594 LHIFESICAYDYALA
+594 LHIFDSSSAWCLALLGQEESI
-609 GQPEQ
+609 PS
-614 APTLFREHKLAN
+614 LFREHRLDT
-626 VNFLAPCRP
+626 VNFLGPCVP
-635 MMELIENQVYLAQE
+635 MMRMIENQVFLAQG
-649 AYAKVIGRSE
+649 AYARVIGGSE
-659 GLLQLCQGMHY
+659 GLLALCRGMHY
-670 ALAELHIRLQ
+670 ALVELYVLTQ
-680 TAAAYAMLDKA
+680 TAAAYERLGKRREA
-691 AEAKPLLEQALQ
+691 AALVRQ
-703 AAGADGFIL
+703 AADMAWPDGLVL
-712 PFVENFRYLRG
+712 PFAACYRYLRE
-723 LLPTLPQTEQV
+723 LLPEYGTLGREAAELSRVLENGSRAARQQEQ
-734 AQMTA
+734 
-739 LGEAYETRC
+739 
-748 AQIREQGARPAALEQ
+748 RPAAFAP
-763 LTRREVEIT
+763 LTEREWAVA
-772 QLMARHLTNR
+772 QRMARRLSNR
-782 EIAQQLFLS
+782 EIAGQLFLT
-791 EGTVKQYMNQIY
+791 EGTVKQYINQIY
-803 SKLQITGDTRTKR
+803 SKLHLTGDARTKR
-816 RRLLELVE
+816 RRLEDLMGE
-824 RKP
+824 

>member
-1 MAKRKPDTGAIY
+1 MARRKPDTGAIY

-128 RVAHFLCELAARL
+128 RVARFLCELAARL

-177 LEGDEL
+177 LEGDV

-198 LTELQQATEGWMAA
+198 LAELQQATEGWMAA

-345 KAGRWDDALEVVQR
+345 KAGRWNDALDVIQR

-396 RRMFTWGQIPRMR
+396 RRMFTWGRIPRMQ
-409 QLKELLLESVRR
+409 QLKALLLESVRN
-421 HPELTDRQRGNLL
+421 HPDMTPRQRGNLL
-434 GERDLILSFLMYND
+434 GECDLIESFLHYND

-457 SASAQMSRPAVSIRN
+457 SASRQMTDQAVSIQSR
-472 EGSWTFGSPSVLM
+472 GSWTFGSPSVLM
-485 MFHREPGALDKELAE
+485 MFHRTPGQLSRELAE
-500 MNDCMP
+500 MDDCMP
-506 HYYKLTQGH
+506 HYYKITGGH
-515 GDGAE
+515 GMGAQRIME
-520 LVMSGEAA
+520 GEAA
-528 FLQGRFADTSI
+528 LAQGRLNDAAI
-539 LLERAYARI
+539 ALERARADIRGS
-548 AENGQENMALC
+548 GQENMALC
-559 CDFLERRLSLCADTQ
+559 CDFLEMRLALAAGKAPETDLRRRREQLLG
-574 ERYSFAQKRKELMQS
+574 R
-589 HNTMW
+589 HNAMW
-594 LHIFESICAYDYALA
+594 LHIFDSSSAWCLALLGQEESI
-609 GQPEQ
+609 PS
-614 APTLFREHKLAN
+614 LFREHRLDT
-626 VNFLAPCRP
+626 VNFLGPCVP
-635 MMELIENQVYLAQE
+635 MMRMIENQVFLAQG
-649 AYAKVIGRSE
+649 AYARVIGGSE
-659 GLLQLCQGMHY
+659 GLLALCRGMHY
-670 ALAELHIRLQ
+670 ALVELYVLTQ
-680 TAAAYAMLDKA
+680 TAAAYERLGKRREA
-691 AEAKPLLEQALQ
+691 AALVRQ
-703 AAGADGFIL
+703 AADMAWPDGLVL
-712 PFVENFRYLRG
+712 PFAACYRYLRE
-723 LLPTLPQTEQV
+723 LLPEYGTLGREAAELSRVLENGSRAARQQEQ
-734 AQMTA
+734 
-739 LGEAYETRC
+739 
-748 AQIREQGARPAALEQ
+748 RPAAFAP
-763 LTRREVEIT
+763 LTEREWAVA
-772 QLMARHLTNR
+772 QRMARRLSNR
-782 EIAQQLFLS
+782 EIAGQLFLT
-791 EGTVKQYMNQIY
+791 EGTVKQYINQIY
-803 SKLQITGDTRTKR
+803 SKLHLTGDARTKR
-816 RRLLELVE
+816 RRLEELMGE
-824 RKP
+824 

>member
-1 MAKRKPDTGAIY
+1 MARRKPDTGAIY

-128 RVAHFLCELAARL
+128 RVARFLCELAARL

-198 LTELQQATEGWMAA
+198 LAELQQATEGWMAA

-345 KAGRWDDALEVVQR
+345 KAGRWNDALDVIQR

-396 RRMFTWGQIPRMR
+396 RRMFTWGRIPRMQ
-409 QLKELLLESVRR
+409 QLKALLLESVRN
-421 HPELTDRQRGNLL
+421 HPDMTPRQRGNLL
-434 GERDLILSFLMYND
+434 GECDLIESFLHYND

-457 SASAQMSRPAVSIRN
+457 SASRQMTDQAVSIQSR
-472 EGSWTFGSPSVLM
+472 GSWSFGSPSVLM
-485 MFHREPGALDKELAE
+485 MFHRTPGQLSRELAE
-500 MNDCMP
+500 MDDCMP
-506 HYYKLTQGH
+506 HYYKITGGH
-515 GDGAE
+515 GMGAQRIME
-520 LVMSGEAA
+520 GEAA
-528 FLQGRFADTSI
+528 LAQGRLNDAAI
-539 LLERAYARI
+539 ALERARADIRGS
-548 AENGQENMALC
+548 GQENMALC
-559 CDFLERRLSLCADTQ
+559 CDFLEMRMALAAGKAPETDLRRRREQLLG
-574 ERYSFAQKRKELMQS
+574 R
-589 HNTMW
+589 HNAMW
-594 LHIFESICAYDYALA
+594 LHIFDSSSAWCLALLGQEESI
-609 GQPEQ
+609 PS
-614 APTLFREHKLAN
+614 LFREHRLDT
-626 VNFLAPCRP
+626 VNFLGPCVP
-635 MMELIENQVYLAQE
+635 MMRMIENQVFLAQG
-649 AYAKVIGRSE
+649 AYARVIGGSE
-659 GLLQLCQGMHY
+659 GLLALCRGMHY
-670 ALAELHIRLQ
+670 ALVELYVLTQ
-680 TAAAYAMLDKA
+680 TAAAYERLGKRREA
-691 AEAKPLLEQALQ
+691 AALVRQ
-703 AAGADGFIL
+703 AADMAWPDGLVL
-712 PFVENFRYLRG
+712 PFAACYRYLRE
-723 LLPTLPQTEQV
+723 LLPEYGTLGREAAELSRVLENGSRAARQQEQ
-734 AQMTA
+734 
-739 LGEAYETRC
+739 
-748 AQIREQGARPAALEQ
+748 RPAAFAP
-763 LTRREVEIT
+763 LTEREWAVA
-772 QLMARHLTNR
+772 QRMARRLSNR
-782 EIAQQLFLS
+782 EIAGQLFLT
-791 EGTVKQYMNQIY
+791 EGTVKQYINQIY
-803 SKLQITGDTRTKR
+803 SKLHLTGDARTKR
-816 RRLLELVE
+816 RRLEELMGE
-824 RKP
+824 

>member
-1 MAKRKPDTGAIY
+1 MARRKLDTGAIY

-128 RVAHFLCELAARL
+128 RVARFLCELAARL

-198 LTELQQATEGWMAA
+198 LAELQQATEGWMAA

-345 KAGRWDDALEVVQR
+345 KAGRWNVALDVIQR

-396 RRMFTWGQIPRMR
+396 RRMFTWGRIPRMQ
-409 QLKELLLESVRR
+409 QLKALLLESVRN
-421 HPELTDRQRGNLL
+421 HPDMTPRQRGNLL
-434 GERDLILSFLMYND
+434 GECDLIESFLHYND

-457 SASAQMSRPAVSIRN
+457 SASRQMTDQAVSIQSR
-472 EGSWTFGSPSVLM
+472 GSWTFGSPSVLM
-485 MFHREPGALDKELAE
+485 MFHRTPGQLSRELAE
-500 MNDCMP
+500 MDDCMP
-506 HYYKLTQGH
+506 HYYKITGGH
-515 GDGAE
+515 GMGAQRIME
-520 LVMSGEAA
+520 GEAA
-528 FLQGRFADTSI
+528 LAQGRLNDAAI
-539 LLERAYARI
+539 ALERARADIRGS
-548 AENGQENMALC
+548 GQENMALC
-559 CDFLERRLSLCADTQ
+559 CDFLEMRMALAAGKAPETDLRRRREQLLG
-574 ERYSFAQKRKELMQS
+574 R
-589 HNTMW
+589 HNAMW
-594 LHIFESICAYDYALA
+594 LHIFDSSSAWCLALLGQEESI
-609 GQPEQ
+609 PS
-614 APTLFREHKLAN
+614 LFREHRLDT
-626 VNFLAPCRP
+626 VNFLGPCVP
-635 MMELIENQVYLAQE
+635 MMRMIENQVFLAQG
-649 AYAKVIGRSE
+649 AYARVIGGSE
-659 GLLQLCQGMHY
+659 GLLALCRGMHY
-670 ALAELHIRLQ
+670 ALVELYVLTQ
-680 TAAAYAMLDKA
+680 TAAAYERLGKRREA
-691 AEAKPLLEQALQ
+691 AALVRQ
-703 AAGADGFIL
+703 AADMAWPDGLVL
-712 PFVENFRYLRG
+712 PFAACYRYLRE
-723 LLPTLPQTEQV
+723 LLPEYGTLGREAAELSRVLENGSRAARQQEQ
-734 AQMTA
+734 
-739 LGEAYETRC
+739 
-748 AQIREQGARPAALEQ
+748 RPAAFAP
-763 LTRREVEIT
+763 LTEREWAVA
-772 QLMARHLTNR
+772 QRMARRLSNR
-782 EIAQQLFLS
+782 EIAGQLFLT
-791 EGTVKQYMNQIY
+791 EGTVKQYINQIY
-803 SKLQITGDTRTKR
+803 SKLHLTGDARTKR
-816 RRLLELVE
+816 RRLEELMGE
-824 RKP
+824 

>member
-1 MAKRKPDTGAIY
+1 MARRKPDTGAIY

-128 RVAHFLCELAARL
+128 RVARFLCELAARL

-198 LTELQQATEGWMAA
+198 LAELQQATEGWMAA

-345 KAGRWDDALEVVQR
+345 KAGRWNDALDVIQR

-396 RRMFTWGQIPRMR
+396 RRMFTWGRIPRMQ
-409 QLKELLLESVRR
+409 QLKALLLESVRN
-421 HPELTDRQRGNLL
+421 HPDMTPRQRGNLL
-434 GERDLILSFLMYND
+434 GECDLIESFLHYND

-457 SASAQMSRPAVSIRN
+457 SASRQMTDQAVSIQSR
-472 EGSWTFGSPSVLM
+472 GSWTFGSPSVLM
-485 MFHREPGALDKELAE
+485 MFHRTPGQLSRELAE
-500 MNDCMP
+500 MDDCMP
-506 HYYKLTQGH
+506 HYYKITGGH
-515 GDGAE
+515 GMGAQRIME
-520 LVMSGEAA
+520 GEAA
-528 FLQGRFADTSI
+528 LAQGRLNDAAI
-539 LLERAYARI
+539 ALERARADIRGS
-548 AENGQENMALC
+548 GQENMALC
-559 CDFLERRLSLCADTQ
+559 CDFLEMRMALAAGKAPETDLRRRREQLLG
-574 ERYSFAQKRKELMQS
+574 R
-589 HNTMW
+589 HNAMW
-594 LHIFESICAYDYALA
+594 LHIFDSSSAWCLALLGQEESI
-609 GQPEQ
+609 PS
-614 APTLFREHKLAN
+614 LFREHRLDT
-626 VNFLAPCRP
+626 VNFLGPCVP
-635 MMELIENQVYLAQE
+635 MMRMIENQVFLAQG
-649 AYAKVIGRSE
+649 AYARVIGGSE
-659 GLLQLCQGMHY
+659 GLLALCRGMHY
-670 ALAELHIRLQ
+670 ALVELYVLTQ
-680 TAAAYAMLDKA
+680 TAAAYERLGKRREA
-691 AEAKPLLEQALQ
+691 AALVRQ
-703 AAGADGFIL
+703 AADMAWPDGLVL
-712 PFVENFRYLRG
+712 PFAACYRYLRE
-723 LLPTLPQTEQV
+723 LLPEYGTLGREAAELSRVLENGSRAARQQEQ
-734 AQMTA
+734 
-739 LGEAYETRC
+739 
-748 AQIREQGARPAALEQ
+748 RPAAFAP
-763 LTRREVEIT
+763 LTEREWAVA
-772 QLMARHLTNR
+772 QRMARRLSNR
-782 EIAQQLFLS
+782 EIAGQLFLT
-791 EGTVKQYMNQIY
+791 EGTVKQYINQIY
-803 SKLQITGDTRTKR
+803 SKLHLTGDARTKR
-816 RRLLELVE
+816 RRLEGLMGE
-824 RKP
+824 

>member
-1 MAKRKPDTGAIY
+1 MARRKPDTGAIY

-128 RVAHFLCELAARL
+128 RVARFLCELAARL

-198 LTELQQATEGWMAA
+198 LAELQQATEGWMAA

-221 DRGTAPAETADIY
+221 DRGTAPAETADIC

-345 KAGRWDDALEVVQR
+345 KAGRWNDALDVIQR

-396 RRMFTWGQIPRMR
+396 RRMFTWGRIPRMQ
-409 QLKELLLESVRR
+409 QLKALLLESVRN
-421 HPELTDRQRGNLL
+421 HPDMTPRQRGNLL
-434 GERDLILSFLMYND
+434 GECDLIESFLHYND

-457 SASAQMSRPAVSIRN
+457 SASRQMTDQAVSIQSR
-472 EGSWTFGSPSVLM
+472 GSWTFGSPSVLM
-485 MFHREPGALDKELAE
+485 MFHRTPGQLSRELAE
-500 MNDCMP
+500 MDDCMP
-506 HYYKLTQGH
+506 HYYKITGGH
-515 GDGAE
+515 GMGAQRIME
-520 LVMSGEAA
+520 GEAA
-528 FLQGRFADTSI
+528 LAQGRLNDAAI
-539 LLERAYARI
+539 ALERARADIRGS
-548 AENGQENMALC
+548 GQENMALC
-559 CDFLERRLSLCADTQ
+559 CDFLEMRMALAAGKAPETDLRRRREQLLG
-574 ERYSFAQKRKELMQS
+574 R
-589 HNTMW
+589 HNAMW
-594 LHIFESICAYDYALA
+594 LHIFDSSSAWCLALLGQEESI
-609 GQPEQ
+609 PS
-614 APTLFREHKLAN
+614 LFREHRLDT
-626 VNFLAPCRP
+626 VNFLGPCVP
-635 MMELIENQVYLAQE
+635 MMRMIENQVFLAQG
-649 AYAKVIGRSE
+649 AYARVIGGSE
-659 GLLQLCQGMHY
+659 GLLALCRGMHY
-670 ALAELHIRLQ
+670 ALVELYVLTQ
-680 TAAAYAMLDKA
+680 TAAAYERLGKRREA
-691 AEAKPLLEQALQ
+691 AALVRQ
-703 AAGADGFIL
+703 AADMAWPDGLVL
-712 PFVENFRYLRG
+712 PFAACYRYLRE
-723 LLPTLPQTEQV
+723 LLPEYGTLGREAAELSRVLENGSRAARQQEQ
-734 AQMTA
+734 
-739 LGEAYETRC
+739 
-748 AQIREQGARPAALEQ
+748 RPAAFAP
-763 LTRREVEIT
+763 LTEREWAVA
-772 QLMARHLTNR
+772 QRMARRLSNR
-782 EIAQQLFLS
+782 EIAGQLFLT
-791 EGTVKQYMNQIY
+791 EGTVKQYINQIY
-803 SKLQITGDTRTKR
+803 SKLHLTGDARTKR
-816 RRLLELVE
+816 RRLEELMGE
-824 RKP
+824 

>member
-1 MAKRKPDTGAIY
+1 MARRKPDTGAIY

-128 RVAHFLCELAARL
+128 RVARFLCELAARL

-160 LLRLGGRLHR
+160 LLRLCGRLHR

-198 LTELQQATEGWMAA
+198 LAELQQATEGWMAA

-345 KAGRWDDALEVVQR
+345 KAGRWNDALDVIQR

-396 RRMFTWGQIPRMR
+396 RRMFTWGRIPRMQ
-409 QLKELLLESVRR
+409 QLKALLLESVRN
-421 HPELTDRQRGNLL
+421 HPDMTPRQRGNLL
-434 GERDLILSFLMYND
+434 GECDLIESFLHYND

-457 SASAQMSRPAVSIRN
+457 SASRQMTDQAVSIQSR
-472 EGSWTFGSPSVLM
+472 GSWTFGSPSVLM
-485 MFHREPGALDKELAE
+485 MFHRTPGQLSRELAE
-500 MNDCMP
+500 MDDCMP
-506 HYYKLTQGH
+506 HYYKITGGH
-515 GDGAE
+515 GMGAQRIME
-520 LVMSGEAA
+520 GEAA
-528 FLQGRFADTSI
+528 LAQGRLNDAAI
-539 LLERAYARI
+539 ALERARADIRGS
-548 AENGQENMALC
+548 GQENMALC
-559 CDFLERRLSLCADTQ
+559 CDFLEMRMALAAGKAPETDLRRRREQLLG
-574 ERYSFAQKRKELMQS
+574 R
-589 HNTMW
+589 HNAMW
-594 LHIFESICAYDYALA
+594 LHIFDSSSAWCLALLGQEESI
-609 GQPEQ
+609 PS
-614 APTLFREHKLAN
+614 LFREHRLDT
-626 VNFLAPCRP
+626 VNFLGPCVP
-635 MMELIENQVYLAQE
+635 MMRMIENQVFLAQG
-649 AYAKVIGRSE
+649 AYARVIGGSE
-659 GLLQLCQGMHY
+659 GLLALCRGMHY
-670 ALAELHIRLQ
+670 ALVELYVLTQ
-680 TAAAYAMLDKA
+680 TAAAYERLGKRREA
-691 AEAKPLLEQALQ
+691 AALVRQ
-703 AAGADGFIL
+703 AADMAWPDGLVL
-712 PFVENFRYLRG
+712 PFAACYRYLRE
-723 LLPTLPQTEQV
+723 LLPEYGTLGREAAELSRVLENGSRAARQQEQ
-734 AQMTA
+734 
-739 LGEAYETRC
+739 
-748 AQIREQGARPAALEQ
+748 RPAAFAP
-763 LTRREVEIT
+763 LTEREWAVA
-772 QLMARHLTNR
+772 QRMARRLSNR
-782 EIAQQLFLS
+782 EIAGQLFLT
-791 EGTVKQYMNQIY
+791 EGTVKQYINQIY
-803 SKLQITGDTRTKR
+803 SKLHLTGDARTKR
-816 RRLLELVE
+816 RRLEELMGE
-824 RKP
+824 

>member
-1 MAKRKPDTGAIY
+1 MARRKPDTGAIY

-128 RVAHFLCELAARL
+128 RVARFLCELAARL

-198 LTELQQATEGWMAA
+198 LAELQQATEGWMAA

-345 KAGRWDDALEVVQR
+345 KAGRWNDALDVIQR

-396 RRMFTWGQIPRMR
+396 RRMFTWGRIPRMQ
-409 QLKELLLESVRR
+409 QLKALLLESVRN
-421 HPELTDRQRGNLL
+421 HPDMTPRQRGNLL
-434 GERDLILSFLMYND
+434 GECDLIESFLHYND

-457 SASAQMSRPAVSIRN
+457 SASRQMTDQAVSIQSR
-472 EGSWTFGSPSVLM
+472 GSWTFGSPSVLM
-485 MFHREPGALDKELAE
+485 MFHRTPGQLSRELAE
-500 MNDCMP
+500 MDDCMP
-506 HYYKLTQGH
+506 HYYKITGGH
-515 GDGAE
+515 GMGAQRIME
-520 LVMSGEAA
+520 GEAA
-528 FLQGRFADTSI
+528 LAQGRLNDAAI
-539 LLERAYARI
+539 ALERARADIRGS
-548 AENGQENMALC
+548 GQENMALC
-559 CDFLERRLSLCADTQ
+559 CDFLEMRMALAAGKAPETDLRRRREQLLG
-574 ERYSFAQKRKELMQS
+574 R
-589 HNTMW
+589 HNAMW
-594 LHIFESICAYDYALA
+594 LHIFDSSSAWCLALLGQEESI
-609 GQPEQ
+609 PS
-614 APTLFREHKLAN
+614 LFREHRLDT
-626 VNFLAPCRP
+626 VNFLGPCVP
-635 MMELIENQVYLAQE
+635 MMRMIENKVFLAQG
-649 AYAKVIGRSE
+649 AYARVIGGSE
-659 GLLQLCQGMHY
+659 GLLALCRGMHY
-670 ALAELHIRLQ
+670 ALVELYVLTQ
-680 TAAAYAMLDKA
+680 TAAAYERLGKRREA
-691 AEAKPLLEQALQ
+691 AALVRQ
-703 AAGADGFIL
+703 AADMAWPDGLVL
-712 PFVENFRYLRG
+712 PFAACYRYLRE
-723 LLPTLPQTEQV
+723 LLPEYGTLGREAAELSRVLENGSRAARQQEQ
-734 AQMTA
+734 
-739 LGEAYETRC
+739 
-748 AQIREQGARPAALEQ
+748 RPAAFAP
-763 LTRREVEIT
+763 LTEREWAVA
-772 QLMARHLTNR
+772 QRMARRLSNR
-782 EIAQQLFLS
+782 EIAGQLFLT
-791 EGTVKQYMNQIY
+791 EGTVKQYINQIY
-803 SKLQITGDTRTKR
+803 SKLHLTGDARTKR
-816 RRLLELVE
+816 RRLEELMGE
-824 RKP
+824 